1 MNSLQSITPNGLP
14 VTDWNVFKASVSILV
29 ASDAAITSLF
39 KTISRKEDLSE
50 EEQSQA
56 VKTLAHLNTV
66 KVKLA
71 KKIERLIL

>member
-1 MNSLQSITPNGLP
+1 MIRQQH
-14 VTDWNVFKASVSILV
+14 DIL
-29 ASDAAITSLF
+29 
-39 KTISRKEDLSE
+39 RKEDLSE